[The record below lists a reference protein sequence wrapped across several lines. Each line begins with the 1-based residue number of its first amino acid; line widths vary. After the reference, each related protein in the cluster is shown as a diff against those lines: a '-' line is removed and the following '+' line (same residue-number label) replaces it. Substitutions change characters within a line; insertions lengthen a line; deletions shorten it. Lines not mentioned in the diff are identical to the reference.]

1 MGVTLIKSSDK
12 FSKKR
17 YAHKLYVVKS
27 YAKRYHVRVWL
38 KEVMRKSPMYYE
50 NYAKKYSLR
59 SYWEKI
65 IHKIMCINY
74 KFSKLEN
81 YGWESRFPKKEMRTL
96 VGNRA
101 LALLQAHAD

>member
-38 KEVMRKSPMYYE
+38 KEVMRKIPMYHE
-50 NYAKKYSLR
+50 NYTER
-59 SYWEKI
+59 NICWEVIEKI
-65 IHKIMCINY
+65 LY
-74 KFSKLEN
+74 VKF
-81 YGWESRFPKKEMRTL
+81 Y
-96 VGNRA
+96 A
-101 LALLQAHAD
+101 